1 MPGGS
6 NDRISWGRWLL
17 RRCAAFAAVLLLILF
32 SAAGQVDA
40 ALGRIEAP
48 AHPSSTLGGLFT
60 LAPGSDAADQDVR
73 TAWCVWFRALPD
85 PKQRYTQGAA
95 SDPESRV
102 NACLTSFTHQHADEV
117 LTPSPRGTPARALIR
132 WYIAIDVALVA
143 LYSLFLLW
151 ALRVLG
157 KRIPT
162 DTGDPKSQHPTTL
175 SLLGVTKPWRCWVL
189 VGCLVAAEAVEDTA
203 QYLLSADGV
212 TAGDVYT
219 LNQIA
224 GWAGLF
230 KWGIVILAVLL
241 LVVLVVH
248 TRAVDWALW
257 RKILPVVRLQLVVTA
272 ILLLLLSGLGTD
284 QVPDALLGLLDRPST
299 AVATPVAVFVLSL
312 LLWRSVHRTALTQD
326 RPLGPIH
333 PLWVTAAAVVFL
345 VLGFRFAPNL
355 LGLSAVL
362 VFVCVLCWIAGSP
375 FKVRGGQDPGL
386 AAAKE
391 KTRERADM
399 ITGERRTKLL
409 AIARLVAGLPL
420 VLLGTFAVRSAVA
433 PAIIGPLHKNP
444 IALVILGLLGA
455 AAGVV
460 LPSLLEWAEGHVG
473 WAKAPTREKG
483 RPELYFVLAA
493 GCGLVVLV
501 SVGTLVSDRSW
512 DLPSLMG
519 PVAVAT
525 MFLCVVLVAL
535 NELQRWS
542 ERATPVAGFRVLR
555 LERTPVFVL
564 LLAWFVLAS
573 QFDSAGHHDARVTK
587 PAAGAPALAD
597 SVSLKD
603 AFQAWASAN
612 CATTAVPPDVR
623 GNPKTEEPVPLV
635 IVAASGGGI
644 RAAYWTRAVLDKLF
658 PAGSPVRPADG
669 SGCTPSDGRAPVF
682 AVSGISGGSL
692 GAVSW
697 LSQTPPNSPHHVS
710 HKEVFDADH
719 LSGAL
724 AWMTFVDLP
733 RAFIG
738 FEGKDRAAVLE
749 QSWERRQPEL
759 KLPFYGTWLAGAG
772 VAGNRSWTPLA
783 LLNGTAA
790 ESGCR
795 VLTAPVKLGAF
806 DQPAGATSCARRPE
820 GRKAEPVGGPTLLDL
835 RGAFLCGAQDVNR
848 STAALLSARFP
859 YITPSGRLRGTG
871 EPCASKEAPVSVV
884 DGGYVEATGS
894 MTATDLLEALSEEI
908 ACHNRLAAGAEPK
921 GGCVAGAGVSR
932 RPVQAVLVQIDNG
945 YNTVGT
951 ASPSGRTSELV
962 VPPKARAAVGNTK
975 DANARQ
981 RAFKAFGCDHYL
993 RFANVRGPGAQAP
1006 LGWVL
1011 SQSAQADLED
1021 QLAKLRDKG
1030 TGAGADAGAGAGFT
1044 LSGQLTDTAKA
1055 CKASAAA
1062 AAAPQ

>member
-17 RRCAAFAAVLLLILF
+17 GRCAALATVLLLILF

-60 LAPGSDAADQDVR
+60 LAPGSDAADRDVR

-85 PKQRYTQGAA
+85 PKQRYTQGVA
-95 SDPESRV
+95 SDPETRV
-102 NACLTSFTHQHADEV
+102 NACLTTFTEDADEV
-117 LTPSPRGTPARALIR
+117 LSPSSRGTAARALIR

-143 LYSLFLLW
+143 LYSLLLLR
-151 ALRVLG
+151 ALRVLAR
-157 KRIPT
+157 RIPT
-162 DTGDPKSQHPTTL
+162 DPADPKSQHPTSL
-175 SLLGVTKPWRCWVL
+175 SLLGVTRPWHGWVL
-189 VGCLVAAEAVEDTA
+189 VGCLVAAEAVEDTC
-203 QYLLSADGV
+203 QYLLSSDGV
-212 TAGDVYT
+212 TPGDVYT
-219 LNQIA
+219 LNRIA
-224 GWAGLF
+224 GGAALV
-230 KWGIVILAVLL
+230 KWGLVILTVLL
-241 LVVLVVH
+241 LIVLVAH
-248 TRAVDWALW
+248 TTAEKWPLW
-257 RKILPVVRLQLVVTA
+257 RETLPVVRLQLVVSA
-272 ILLLLLSGLGTD
+272 VLLLLLSGLGAD

-312 LLWRSVHRTALTQD
+312 LLWRSIHRTALTQD
-326 RPLGPIH
+326 RALGPIRL
-333 PLWVTAAAVVFL
+333 LWVAAAAAVFV
-345 VLGFRFAPNL
+345 VLGFLFARNL
-355 LGLSAVL
+355 LGLGAVL
-362 VFVCVLCWIAGSP
+362 VFVCVLCLIAGSP
-375 FKVRGGQDPGL
+375 SRFRGGRDPGL
-386 AAAKE
+386 AAAAE
-391 KTRERADM
+391 KTRKRADM
-399 ITGERRTKLL
+399 ITGLRRTRLR
-409 AIARLVAGLPL
+409 AIARLLAGLPL

-433 PAIIGPLHKNP
+433 PAIVGPLHRNP
-444 IALVILGLLGA
+444 VALVILGLLGA
-455 AAGVV
+455 ATGVV

-473 WAKAPTREKG
+473 WAEAPTPDKG
-483 RPELYFVLAA
+483 RYGLYFVLA
-493 GCGLVVLV
+493 GVCGLVVLA
-501 SVGTLVSDRSW
+501 SVATLVCDCSW
-512 DLPSLMG
+512 NLPAFMG

-542 ERATPVAGFRVLR
+542 ERATPMAGFRALG

-564 LLAWFVLAS
+564 LLVWFLMAS
-573 QFDSAGHHDARVTK
+573 RFDSAGHHDVRVTK

-597 SVSLKD
+597 SVKLKD

-612 CATTAVPPDVR
+612 CATTASSAGGPATAR
-623 GNPKTEEPVPLV
+623 AEAPVPLV

-658 PAGSPVRPADG
+658 PAGSPVSRPADG

-697 LSQTPPNSPHHVS
+697 LSQTAPGSADHVS
-710 HKEVFDADH
+710 NKKAFDADH

-759 KLPFYGTWLAGAG
+759 KLPFYETWLGSGGGAGAASG
-772 VAGNRSWTPLA
+772 VGTGSGSWTPLA

-795 VLTAPVKLGAF
+795 VLTAPVQLGAF
-806 DQPAGATSCARRPE
+806 DQPAGAASCARRPE
-820 GRKAEPVGGPTLLDL
+820 GRKSEAVGGPTLLDL
-835 RGAFLCGAQDVNR
+835 RGAFLCGTQDVRR

-859 YITPSGRLRGTG
+859 YITPSGRLTAPG
-871 EPCASKEAPVSVV
+871 EPCASKDTPVSVV

-894 MTATDLLEALSEEI
+894 LTATDLLEALNEEI
-908 ACHNRLAAGAEPK
+908 ACHNRLAAGARPTDR
-921 GGCVAGAGVSR
+921 CVAGAGAPR
-932 RPVQAVLVQIDNG
+932 RQVQAVLVQIDNG
-945 YNTVGT
+945 YNAVGT
-951 ASPSGRTSELV
+951 ASPSGRTPELV
-962 VPPKARAAVGNTK
+962 VPPKAQAAVGNTK

-981 RAFKAFGCDHYL
+981 RAFKAFGCPNYL

-1030 TGAGADAGAGAGFT
+1030 TGTGFT
-1044 LSGQLTDTAKA
+1044 LSGQLSDVAQL
-1055 CKASAAA
+1055 CKA
-1062 AAAPQ
+1062 